1 MECLNKTIQH
11 VEELYKLFYKQFTG
25 KYDKNIDIIN
35 TKLYKLYLLYYEKYN
50 LSFIDLNSLKGEDKT
65 IFIKKRT
72 YLINKLMNLKK
83 KIMFIK
89 ESSYPWPWSELDNV
103 DISVGFRNKKS
114 MELLELKYVN
124 EYSVKLYY
132 SNLD

>member
-50 LSFIDLNSLKGEDKT
+50 LSFIDLKNLKEENKT

-103 DISVGFRNKKS
+103 DISIGFKNKKS

-132 SNLD
+132 YNLD